1 MPVRVLALL
10 AWVVLVLGSTR
21 AVADPD
27 PALAE
32 SRRLYD
38 LATEAYKL
46 GHFEEALASY
56 EAAYKLFKAPAF
68 LFNIGQCQLRLKHW
82 DRAQFF
88 FEGYLRDMPDAPNR
102 ELVDSLIKEARDS
115 AEAERIAEEQRLER
129 ERQAMQ
135 ERAKQREAEERIRI
149 ASTVPVPSPE
159 RPIYKKWWF
168 WGAVGAA
175 VAGVAVTVA
184 ITSGDTRT
192 VLPEG
197 SLGTWDRR

>member
-1 MPVRVLALL
+1 MPLRVLAIL
-10 AWVVLVLGSTR
+10 AWVVLVLGPSR

-27 PALAE
+27 PALEE

-38 LATEAYKL
+38 RATDAYTL

-88 FEGYLRDMPDAPNR
+88 FEGYLRDVPDAPNR
-102 ELVDSLIKEARDS
+102 VLVDDLIKEARDS
-115 AEAERIAEEQRLER
+115 AAAERAAEQQRLER
-129 ERQAMQ
+129 ERQETQ
-135 ERAKQREAEERIRI
+135 ERAKQREAEDRIRI
-149 ASTVPVPSPE
+149 ASSAPAEIPE

-168 WGAVGAA
+168 WSAVGAA

-184 ITSGDTRT
+184 VTSGDTRT